1 MILTIMHA
9 RPLSTEDMTN
19 GITIRACV
27 TSIMRTYY
35 TWKIVQ
41 SPDIT
46 YNLCIMGLWAY
57 AEISIGIVVSC
68 LPVLPKFF
76 NHFGPTIYGSFSLR
90 TWSVTLFRPKMRF
103 IGNTDKTGTSS
114 GFRGPCTK
122 RSGGNSIPETWN
134 DSNHSSELKGA
145 YINLDKYETQS
156 PKSAGTNGITPTP
169 VNGPATRREDLESGQ
184 CSV

>member
-1 MILTIMHA
+1 
-9 RPLSTEDMTN
+9 MTN
-19 GITIRACV
+19 GMKIRACV
-27 TSIMRTYY
+27 TSIVRTYY

-41 SPDIT
+41 SSDIT

-57 AEISIGIVVSC
+57 AEISIGIIVSC

-76 NHFGPTIYGSFSLR
+76 NHFGPRIYGSFSLQ
-90 TWSVTLFRPKMRF
+90 TWSVTLLRPKMRST
-103 IGNTDKTGTSS
+103 GNTDKTGTSS
-114 GFRGPCTK
+114 RLRRLFTE
-122 RSGGNSIPETWN
+122 RSGENSIPGIWN

-169 VNGPATRREDLESGQ
+169 VNGPATRREGLESSQ